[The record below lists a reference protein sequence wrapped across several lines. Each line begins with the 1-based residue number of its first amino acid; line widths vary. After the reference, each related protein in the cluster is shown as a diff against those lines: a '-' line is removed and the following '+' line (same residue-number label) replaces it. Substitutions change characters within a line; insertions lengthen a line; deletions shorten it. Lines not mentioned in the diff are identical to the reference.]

1 MNNMNIP
8 INRII
13 ENLDRLFT
21 RKDFEAAESHL
32 KYWLSEAE
40 KENDLRGKLTVLN
53 EQIGFYRKLGKET
66 EGLEAIE
73 SALELAEK
81 IGLASTVSFGTT
93 LINAATGYKA
103 FGKAEKAL
111 PLYEKA
117 REIYESNLK
126 DNDTRLGGLYN
137 NMALTVSE
145 LGNFRE
151 AETLFKK
158 ALEVMKKAHHGELEE
173 AITYCNLAD
182 LVAAEKGTVD
192 GEKEISDYLEK
203 ALALFDAEGL
213 ARDGYY
219 AFVCEKCAPTF
230 GYYGWFFAE
239 REISRRAEE
248 IYEGS

>member
-13 ENLDRLFT
+13 ENLDRSFAK
-21 RKDFEAAESHL
+21 KDFDAAENLL
-32 KYWLSEAE
+32 KYWISEAE

-53 EQIGFYRKLGKET
+53 EQIGFYRKLGKEA

-73 SALELAEK
+73 SALELSEK
-81 IGLASTVSFGTT
+81 MGLASTVSFGTT

-117 REIYESNLK
+117 KELYESNLNE
-126 DNDTRLGGLYN
+126 NDARLGGLYN

-151 AETLFKK
+151 AEKLFGK
-158 ALEVMKKAHHGELEE
+158 ALEVMRKTPHGELEE
-173 AITYCNLAD
+173 AITCCNLAD
-182 LVAAEKGTVD
+182 LVAAEKGTVE
-192 GEKEISDYLEK
+192 GEKEIADYLEK

-239 REISRRAEE
+239 MEISRRAEE
-248 IYEGS
+248 IYERS